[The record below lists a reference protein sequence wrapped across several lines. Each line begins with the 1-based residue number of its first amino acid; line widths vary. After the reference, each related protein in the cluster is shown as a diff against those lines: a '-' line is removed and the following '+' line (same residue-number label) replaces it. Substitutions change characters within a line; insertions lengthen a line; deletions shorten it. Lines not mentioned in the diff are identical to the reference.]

1 MLEGDNSLPIAKEK
15 ATTMEI
21 SWDVANNK
29 VVQEKEVDTSG
40 VNVWPDF
47 NSGSEDDDDDRE
59 HAGEDN
65 AVVDDDENADSD
77 DEDGDDMARNKG
89 DGTIDSNFE
98 TPSSSEDE
106 SCVGLAEKDE
116 DEKINSDMSKLDKKA
131 RKQKNKRK
139 RKKSKHHGD
148 GHNSA
153 EKDGFTQKHN
163 RFVIKNGCCRE
174 CMKAFS
180 KQGKA
185 CLC

>member
-1 MLEGDNSLPIAKEK
+1 
-15 ATTMEI
+15 MEI

-65 AVVDDDENADSD
+65 AVVDDDDNADSD

-131 RKQKNKRK
+131 RK
-139 RKKSKHHGD
+139 
-148 GHNSA
+148 
-153 EKDGFTQKHN
+153 
-163 RFVIKNGCCRE
+163 
-174 CMKAFS
+174 
-180 KQGKA
+180 
-185 CLC
+185 